1 MEICFFICEKT
12 VFSRKKTIFDRFFAF
27 FRVPGGTQVSLKSP
41 EVGPKKRQMGLCGP
55 LGAPGSSRDPFWS
68 HFGCP
73 RGGIWGSPGTP
84 WGYFFDTNSSVFDF
98 HEFSRNSQLLSRKL
112 AAKKKHE
119 MAVSRNPQPK
129 EANNSK
135 KTANSSNQQQTA
147 VNCNNQQQ
155 TGANSSKYQQTAA
168 YSSE

>member
-1 MEICFFICEKT
+1 MEVCFFICGKSVSSREKT
-12 VFSRKKTIFDRFFAF
+12 IVGRFFAF

-98 HEFSRNSQLLSRKL
+98 HEFSRNSQFLSRKL
-112 AAKKKHE
+112 AAKNMKWQSAGILSQKKQTT
-119 MAVSRNPQPK
+119 V
-129 EANNSK
+129 K
-135 KTANSSNQQQTA
+135 K
-147 VNCNNQQQ
+147 
-155 TGANSSKYQQTAA
+155 QQTAA
-168 YSSE
+168 TSNKQQ